1 MKITYLVALA
11 CLVAAPAVAQDTAA
25 VFAAL
30 DTNSDSRISAE
41 EAQRNTFVT
50 SVFTQA
56 DTNNDGYLAKAE
68 FDSAFGK

>member
-1 MKITYLVALA
+1 MKISRVIAVALF
-11 CLVAAPAVAQDTAA
+11 VATPAVAQDTAA

-50 SVFTQA
+50 SMFSQV
-56 DTNNDGYLAKAE
+56 DTNTDGFLTKAE
-68 FDSAFGK
+68 FDVAFGK